1 MGRGEEG
8 IFSMSG
14 LSTTTEDLVGGRA
27 GGRGRVGGGGGQ
39 GQGLRT
45 RIQVYTLMSRIT
57 SSLRHNSRN
66 LATGPASEET

>member
-1 MGRGEEG
+1 MGKASDSRSLEAAQPGGRRQRGGAQVGRGEEG

-39 GQGLRT
+39 GQG
-45 RIQVYTLMSRIT
+45 
-57 SSLRHNSRN
+57 
-66 LATGPASEET
+66 